1 MKKYD
6 VFELVTYLR
15 KCPDIFL
22 KSSFFITE
30 KGINSSALICDTYR
44 VVSNDFLNNDFK
56 LPNDVVLKGIDD
68 NHWKAIHISIW
79 LLNNNCFIN
88 NPNIVEKLS
97 VFWFEELKNTAKY
110 VNFKKWINDEE
121 RSEEMVRLLLK
132 CCEVLPNNESLE
144 EAADKLSS
152 LNSVDRHKVLEN
164 SYNAHERVMKIKKEM
179 AEKKAREAANAY
191 GRE

>member
-6 VFELVTYLR
+6 VFELVTHLR

-56 LPNDVVLKGIDD
+56 LPNDDVLKSIDD

-79 LLNNNCFIN
+79 LLNNHCFIN
-88 NPNIVEKLS
+88 NPI
-97 VFWFEELKNTAKY
+97 
-110 VNFKKWINDEE
+110 
-121 RSEEMVRLLLK
+121 
-132 CCEVLPNNESLE
+132 
-144 EAADKLSS
+144 SS
-152 LNSVDRHKVLEN
+152 
-164 SYNAHERVMKIKKEM
+164 KE
-179 AEKKAREAANAY
+179 
-191 GRE
+191 